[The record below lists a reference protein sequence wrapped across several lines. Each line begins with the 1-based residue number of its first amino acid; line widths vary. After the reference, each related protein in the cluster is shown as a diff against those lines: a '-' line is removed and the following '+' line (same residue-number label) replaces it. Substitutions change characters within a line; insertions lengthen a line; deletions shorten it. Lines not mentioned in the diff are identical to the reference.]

1 MSTIGSHPG
10 AINFRLSVM
19 VILILLFIYVFLHY
33 AEKAEQAIELQSIQQ
48 AQRIINSGLVIVF
61 ATYASQGRLVEL
73 ADLEGANPFE
83 FLKEYQVLPVTYQG
97 EIEVAGSS
105 MPESGWY
112 YLSGSGDL
120 MYAPFQLSEP
130 VYFRVVLDYDDI
142 DRSGS
147 FEPGQDQFKALRLV
161 KNKQPR

>member
-19 VILILLFIYVFLHY
+19 VILILALTYIFLHY
-33 AEKAEQAIELQSIQQ
+33 AEKAEQAIEFQSIQQ
-48 AQRIINSGLVIVF
+48 TQRIIESALVVVF
-61 ATYASQGRLVEL
+61 ATYASQGRLDEL
-73 ADLEGANPFE
+73 ANLEGANPFE
-83 FLKEYQVLPVTYQG
+83 FLREYQVLPVTYRG

-120 MYAPFQLSEP
+120 MYAPFRLSES

-142 DRSGS
+142 DRNGR

>member
-19 VILILLFIYVFLHY
+19 VILILLFIYIFLHY
-33 AEKAEQAIELQSIQQ
+33 ADKAEQTIELQSIKQT
-48 AQRIINSGLVIVF
+48 QRIINSALVVVF
-61 ATYASQGRLVEL
+61 ATYASQGRLAEL

-83 FLKEYQVLPVTYQG
+83 FLREYQILPVTYRG
-97 EIEVAGSS
+97 EIEIVGASI
-105 MPESGWY
+105 PERGWY

-120 MYAPFQLSEP
+120 MYAPFHLSEP
-130 VYFRVVLDYDDI
+130 EYFRVKLNYIDI
-142 DRSGS
+142 DRNGR

-161 KNKQPR
+161 KYKQPR